1 MGANL
6 YLGLFLL
13 RNPGRG
19 DAMKEFS
26 KSPLWPLTFVCAALL
41 IGCRAREHPPALTIP
56 VSGSGV
62 PVGFRDISNLPGTVF
77 QVRYTPA
84 TVRIDLPA
92 VQKSLTSVSDDGRVL
107 VFDSDDARLHQ
118 LKEGSVLFLE
128 HLGVR
133 RVDAV
138 NIQGSQ
144 VAVLTDTASLP
155 DLVQDGTI
163 QFKVPVDFSQ
173 LAARSL
179 VTHNR
184 QPDPLENIVHWFS
197 PPVAYASAPELKY
210 SAKVKAET
218 DGWEFELEGEP
229 EGGGLALT
237 LTAAKKKLAGLTATV
252 NVKGKLENV
261 NTTFRAVMSSGKLQ
275 EFAYM
280 TPMSGTVD
288 VDWSVLTM
296 APGSGIGESRLK
308 LPPFA
313 KDVFDIYGI
322 PFLFKVD
329 EALIFKPGFAGKKDV
344 ADGNFHVVYTGSGG
358 LTIHGSQ
365 SAPEGKMEGQPQNG
379 KTTAE
384 SLAAHGVVIAIN
396 APKVSVSVGTE
407 SLKEALKQAVPAG
420 ISDKVAELLEKG
432 PFGGLIKSPK
442 ENFFKTEGG
451 AFLQLVTEFDYAGS
465 GPLSIVPCSM
475 THLNFYAQAGADATL
490 LGQTAES
497 PKLNLNEVKITKREP
512 DIDACGAK

>member
-1 MGANL
+1 
-6 YLGLFLL
+6 
-13 RNPGRG
+13 
-19 DAMKEFS
+19 MKEFS
-26 KSPLWPLTFVCAALL
+26 KSPLWLLAFACAPLLT
-41 IGCRAREHPPALTIP
+41 GCRTREHPAPLTIP
-56 VSGSGV
+56 VGSSGV
-62 PVGFRDISNLPGTVF
+62 PVGFRDISKLPGTVF
-77 QVRYTPA
+77 QVRFTPA
-84 TVRIDLPA
+84 TVRIDLPT
-92 VQKSLTSVSDDGRVL
+92 VQKSLISVSDDGRVL
-107 VFDSDDARLHQ
+107 VFDTGDARLHQ
-118 LKEGSVLFLE
+118 LKQGSVLFLE

-133 RVDAV
+133 RVEAV
-138 NIQGSQ
+138 NTQGSQ
-144 VAVLTDTASLP
+144 VAVLTDAASLP
-155 DLVQDGTI
+155 DLVQDGTV
-163 QFKVPVDFSQ
+163 QFEVPVDFSQ
-173 LAARSL
+173 LAARSSL
-179 VTHNR
+179 TQYR
-184 QPDPLENIVHWFS
+184 QPEPFETIVHWFA

-261 NTTFRAVMSSGKLQ
+261 NTTFRAVMNSGKLQ

-296 APGSGIGESRLK
+296 APGSSIGESRLK

-329 EALIFKPGFAGKKDV
+329 EALIFKPGFGGKKDV

-379 KTTAE
+379 NTTAE
-384 SLAAHGVVIAIN
+384 SLAPHGVVIAIN

-420 ISDKVAELLEKG
+420 ISDKVAELIEKG

-451 AFLQLVTEFDYAGS
+451 AYLQLVTEFDYAGS
-465 GPLSIVPCSM
+465 GPLSVVPCSM

-512 DIDACGAK
+512 DINACGAK

>member
-1 MGANL
+1 MK
-6 YLGLFLL
+6 GL
-13 RNPGRG
+13 
-19 DAMKEFS
+19 S
-26 KSPLWPLTFVCAALL
+26 KSPLWPFMFTCAALL
-41 IGCRAREHPPALTIP
+41 AGCKSAEQHPALTIP
-56 VSGSGV
+56 VSSTGV
-62 PVGFRDISNLPGTVF
+62 PVGFRDISKLPGTVF
-77 QVRYTPA
+77 QVTYTPA
-84 TVRIDLPA
+84 TVRIDLPT

-107 VFDSDDARLHQ
+107 VFSSDDARLHG
-118 LKEGSVLFLE
+118 LKQGSVLFLE
-128 HLGVR
+128 HLGIR

-138 NIQGSQ
+138 NVQGSQ

-155 DLVQDGTI
+155 DLIQDGTV

-173 LAARSL
+173 LAARNSI
-179 VTHNR
+179 TSYR
-184 QPDPLENIVHWFS
+184 KPEPLEDIFHWFS
-197 PPVAYASAPELKY
+197 PPVAYASAPEFKY
-210 SAKVKAET
+210 TAKVKAET

-229 EGGGLALT
+229 EGTGVALT

-261 NTTFRAVMSSGKLQ
+261 STTFQAVMNSGKLQ
-275 EFAYM
+275 QFAYM

-296 APGSGIGESRLK
+296 APGSSIGESRLK

-329 EALIFKPGFAGKKDV
+329 EALIFKPGFGGKKDV

-358 LTIHGSQ
+358 LTIHGGQ
-365 SAPEGKMEGQPQNG
+365 SSPEGKMEGQPESGN
-379 KTTAE
+379 TTAE
-384 SLAAHGVVIAIN
+384 SLAPHGVVIAIN

-420 ISDKVAELLEKG
+420 ISDKVAELIEKG

-451 AFLQLVTEFDYAGS
+451 AYLQLVTEFDYAGS
-465 GPLSIVPCSM
+465 GPMSIVPCSI

-490 LGQTAES
+490 LGTTAES
-497 PKLNLNEVKITKREP
+497 PKLNLNEVKKTTRQP
-512 DIDACGAK
+512 DIDACGAR